1 MPRFILMAPLWVCVV
16 FRLSAAPA
24 AAECKDL
31 KQFIRDET
39 AGAEKYVDM
48 FTFRRDH
55 RGDSVLMLV
64 KDSVE
69 KGRLPKRWLFL
80 HRDAETTT
88 EFCVAGRG
96 EEIGHNEQTQA
107 NAAAANFGPPGS
119 GFPRCATSTAK
130 ARATDLLHDWA
141 VRETSKSIV
150 LTTAS
155 RDTPGFQFVIG
166 DDQNWIIIEDES
178 GRPQTSCYFDRG
190 TDVFMRFNITVLNP

>member
-1 MPRFILMAPLWVCVV
+1 MSGFPLFAPLGLCGALL
-16 FRLSAAPA
+16 LSTAPA

-31 KQFIRDET
+31 KQFLKDET

-55 RGDSVLMLV
+55 RGDSVLMFV
-64 KDSVE
+64 KDSVA

-80 HRDAETTT
+80 HRDAEATT
-88 EFCVAGRG
+88 EFCVTGRG
-96 EEIGHNEQTQA
+96 EEIGHREESQMS
-107 NAAAANFGPPGS
+107 AAAANFGPPGS

-130 ARATDLLHDWA
+130 FQGADVLRDWA
-141 VRETSKSIV
+141 VREMGNSIV

-155 RDTPGFQFVIG
+155 PDTSGFQFVIS
-166 DDQNWIIIEDES
+166 DDQNWIIIEDRNEH
-178 GRPQTSCYFDRG
+178 PQTSCYFDRG